1 MADFTAL
8 VTYYTQEQGGRKT
21 PIGAEYN
28 PVLRFEN
35 VDGNIAADQEFTG
48 RTDVFPGE
56 SIETEFTLLRKEDL
70 ENSLYL
76 GQNFELTESRV
87 PIATGVVLEIQN
99 IKLKKN
105 S

>member
-28 PVLRFEN
+28 PVLIFEN
-35 VDGNIAADQEFTG
+35 VAGPVAADQVMVGKEE
-48 RTDVFPGE
+48 VFPSE
-56 SIETEFTLLRKEDL
+56 SIETEFTVLHKADL
-70 ENSLYL
+70 ADSLYL

-87 PIATGVVLEIQN
+87 PIASGVVLEIQN
-99 IKLKKN
+99 LKLKKN